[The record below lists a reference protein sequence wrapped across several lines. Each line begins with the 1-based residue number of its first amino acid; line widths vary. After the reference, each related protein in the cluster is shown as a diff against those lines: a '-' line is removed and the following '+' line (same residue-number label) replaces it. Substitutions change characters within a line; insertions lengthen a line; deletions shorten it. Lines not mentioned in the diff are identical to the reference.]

1 MKVCN
6 GVALLFSI
14 DRKKKS
20 IIHVEFQTLISK
32 MCRRGG
38 GGRRRKRKNKKK
50 RKKNTCIPRFVRAHC
65 A

>member
-38 GGRRRKRKNKKK
+38 GRRRKRKKKK
-50 RKKNTCIPRFVRAHC
+50 NRKKTHAFPVL
-65 A
+65 